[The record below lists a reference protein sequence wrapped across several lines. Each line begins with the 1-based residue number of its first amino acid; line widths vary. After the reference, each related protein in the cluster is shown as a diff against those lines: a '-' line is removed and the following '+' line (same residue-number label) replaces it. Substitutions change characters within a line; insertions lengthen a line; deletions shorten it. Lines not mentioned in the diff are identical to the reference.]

1 MQPAKASRKHP
12 GNNPGVGPTGRTHSR
27 RGTRVRVPGAVQ
39 SSLDRLKKEMV
50 EERTCELEDRSI
62 EINQKSKE
70 EEDRGQ
76 RDSLRALWNMKQ
88 SNTHVTGI
96 PGEESRR
103 GHEREEKGKGTA

>member
-1 MQPAKASRKHP
+1 
-12 GNNPGVGPTGRTHSR
+12 
-27 RGTRVRVPGAVQ
+27 
-39 SSLDRLKKEMV
+39 MV

-103 GHEREEKGKGTA
+103 GHEREEKGRKDTGRNNHPQFLKPWHIITNC